1 MPNVRQTVVKAVC
14 FCFKGFAS
22 HPTDLLR
29 DSVVTIVVSLAECGI
44 IKAMDFL
51 MGIRGGER
59 KMGKIKLILADD
71 HALVRAG
78 TRQLLERYMDLQ
90 VVGEAADGEQAVR
103 LAKQLRPDL
112 VVMDVR
118 MPKLSG
124 VEATRRI
131 KAECPE
137 VGVLVLTAHDD
148 DEYIFA
154 LLQAGANGYLLKT
167 AETEELVKAI
177 RAAHAGQSALDP
189 SVARKVVAQ
198 FASGKSLPEVMA
210 RVSDEFEG
218 LTGRELEVLQLVGK
232 GKTNKEIARELYI
245 SDRTVQAHLSNIFSK
260 LQVSSRTEAVMYAV
274 QKGWISVDRER

>member
-1 MPNVRQTVVKAVC
+1 
-14 FCFKGFAS
+14 
-22 HPTDLLR
+22 
-29 DSVVTIVVSLAECGI
+29 
-44 IKAMDFL
+44 
-51 MGIRGGER
+51 
-59 KMGKIKLILADD
+59 MGKIKLILADD

-78 TRQLLERYMDLQ
+78 TRQLLERYMDLE

-232 GKTNKEIARELYI
+232 GKTNKEIARDLYI